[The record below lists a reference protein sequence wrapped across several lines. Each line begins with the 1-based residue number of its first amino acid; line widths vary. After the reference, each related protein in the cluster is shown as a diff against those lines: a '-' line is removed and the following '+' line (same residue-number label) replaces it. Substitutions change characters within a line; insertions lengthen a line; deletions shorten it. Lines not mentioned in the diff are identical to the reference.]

1 MTRGAAAVSAPD
13 PGVVARCAV
22 AATLAGAAIIHATV
36 VGEHLVQWAPAGV
49 FFLIL
54 VLIEASLGSLALLA
68 WSRQMCIVVAVTGLV
83 TIAIWAVS
91 RTTGMPVGPAD
102 FRVPEAVGRA
112 DVVCGIFELVAAA
125 VCLVSLA
132 PRPTVASST
141 WADST
146 WAGSTWA
153 GHGALRAVPAVAIVA
168 SVAAVT
174 ALGVAPALSSSGQ
187 QHHGHAAHTEVLP
200 GS

>member
-1 MTRGAAAVSAPD
+1 MCV
-13 PGVVARCAV
+13 VVA
-22 AATLAGAAIIHATV
+22 
-36 VGEHLVQWAPAGV
+36 
-49 FFLIL
+49 
-54 VLIEASLGSLALLA
+54 AS
-68 WSRQMCIVVAVTGLV
+68 GLV

-91 RTTGMPVGPAD
+91 RTTGMPIGPAD

-141 WADST
+141 WA
-146 WAGSTWA
+146 GSTWA

-168 SVAAVT
+168 SVAVVT
-174 ALGVAPALSSSGQ
+174 ALGVAPALSSSGE
-187 QHHGHAAHTEVLP
+187 QHHGHAAHAAVLP